1 MKQTKII
8 ILSLSIVLL
17 ILIVYFIFSL
27 TTDNTTK
34 KERYPTMIVIETS
47 LGNIEIELFDKNA
60 PISVANFK
68 KYVSSNFYDGVVFH
82 RVIKNFMVQ
91 TGGFNTD
98 GSEKDTFDPI
108 VLEQTNITGLS
119 NLKGTV
125 SMARTMDPDS
135 ATNQFFINTV
145 DNLFL
150 DYKDSKNPGYAV
162 FGKVVSG
169 MDVVLKIES
178 LETTTKYDLYQDWPV
193 EDVVIKKVYIK
204 E

>member
-1 MKQTKII
+1 MKSTKVII
-8 ILSLSIVLL
+8 ISLALILLVLL
-17 ILIVYFIFSL
+17 VYFIFYF
-27 TTDNTTK
+27 TTSQVTT
-34 KERYPTMIVIETS
+34 KERYPTMIVIETT

-68 KYVSSNFYDGVVFH
+68 NYVSSNFYDGVVFH

-91 TGGFNTD
+91 TGGFIED
-98 GSEKDTFDPI
+98 GTEKENLSPI

-125 SMARTMDPDS
+125 AMARTMDPDS
-135 ATNQFFINTV
+135 ATSQFFINTV
-145 DNLFL
+145 DNTFL
-150 DYKDSKNPGYAV
+150 DYSNDSNPGYAV

-169 MDVVLKIES
+169 MDIVLKIEN
-178 LETTTKYDLYQDWPV
+178 LDTTTKFGQYADWPV
-193 EDVVIKKVYIK
+193 EDVIIKKVYVK